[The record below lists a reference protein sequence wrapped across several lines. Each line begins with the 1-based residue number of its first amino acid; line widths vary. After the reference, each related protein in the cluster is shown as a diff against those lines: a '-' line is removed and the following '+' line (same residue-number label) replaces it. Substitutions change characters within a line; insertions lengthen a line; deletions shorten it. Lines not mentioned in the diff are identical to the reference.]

1 MDKLVNISR
10 QGGYPMCAETLQV
23 LYDNAR
29 AVNVLLAGLN
39 LPNKSAVILGTEGYS
54 EAHDGYR
61 YLYVVL
67 NYNRRLVRYD
77 AGAGVSMFD
86 LTAAKVTI
94 TETAHNVYDNN
105 GVEIVDV
112 YREERAVIENTDNA
126 NERWTFYH
134 LKDVLELGVYTDLL
148 PQLRTQLANTN
159 VSLDENYGN
168 MLCKNDRKLR
178 VKLKLEASVSN
189 NQTPVSDDEY
199 TMEVSIPASIS
210 GAQSLNA
217 VLFCNNQYRPLR
229 AMLIGTTIKFYV
241 GEALDSIAGPNT
253 DWYSISWT
261 MYVNSE
267 ILL

>member
-29 AVNVLLAGLN
+29 AVNVLLVGLN
-39 LPNKSAVILGTEGYS
+39 LPNKSAVILGTEDYS

-77 AGAGVSMFD
+77 PGAGVSMFD
-86 LTAAKVTI
+86 LTSAKVTI

-112 YREERAVIENTDNA
+112 YREERAVIEYTDNA
-126 NERWTFYH
+126 NERWTFYR

-148 PQLRTQLANTN
+148 PQLRAQLANTN

-168 MLCKNDRKLR
+168 VLCKNHCKLR
-178 VKLKLEASVSN
+178 MKLRLTKDFGSNVIVTTDSTIQINFPANIQGTYPMNLWLEIGDYLLQA
-189 NQTPVSDDEY
+189 D
-199 TMEVSIPASIS
+199 
-210 GAQSLNA
+210 A
-217 VLFCNNQYRPLR
+217 VLSGGVLTIRYGAALKQYHGFT
-229 AMLIGTTIKFYV
+229 GTTQ
-241 GEALDSIAGPNT
+241 ASSI
-253 DWYSISWT
+253 DMVI
-261 MYVNSE
+261 NSE
-267 ILL
+267 VLL

>member
-1 MDKLVNISR
+1 MDKLINISR
-10 QGGYPMCAETLQV
+10 PGGYPLCAETLQV

-39 LPNKSAVILGTEGYS
+39 LPNKSAVILGAESGVTSLAGYK
-54 EAHDGYR
+54 
-61 YLYVVL
+61 YLYVVTTG
-67 NYNRRLVRYD
+67 NRRLVRYD

-105 GVEIVDV
+105 GVEIAGV
-112 YREERAVIENTDNA
+112 YSEERAVIENTDNA
-126 NERWTFYH
+126 SERWTFYH

-148 PQLRTQLANTN
+148 PQLRAQLANAN

-229 AMLIGTTIKFYV
+229 AMLIGTTIKFYA
-241 GEALDSIAGPNT
+241 GEALDSIAGPDTEWN
-253 DWYSISWT
+253 SISWT

>member
-148 PQLRTQLANTN
+148 PQFRAQLANAN

-168 MLCKNDRKLR
+168 MLCKNDRRLR

-199 TMEVSIPASIS
+199 TMEVVIPASIS

-229 AMLIGTTIKFYV
+229 AMLIGTTIKFYA
-241 GEALDSIAGPNT
+241 GEALDSIAGPDTEWN
-253 DWYSISWT
+253 SISWT

>member
-1 MDKLVNISR
+1 MDKLLNISR

-39 LPNKSAVILGTEGYS
+39 LPNKSAVILGSESFATSVAGYK
-54 EAHDGYR
+54 
-61 YLYVVL
+61 YLYVVTTG
-67 NYNRRLVRYD
+67 NRRLVRYD
-77 AGAGVSMFD
+77 TGTGVSLSD
-86 LTAAKVTI
+86 LSSAKVTI
-94 TETAHNVYDNN
+94 TETVHDVYDNN
-105 GVEIVDV
+105 GVEIAGV
-112 YREERAVIENTDNA
+112 YSDERAVIENTDNA

-134 LKDVLELGVYTDLL
+134 LRDVLELGVYTDLL
-148 PQLRTQLANTN
+148 PQLRAQLANTN

-168 MLCKNDRKLR
+168 MLCKNDRRLR

-199 TMEVSIPASIS
+199 TMEVIIPASIS

-229 AMLIGTTIKFYV
+229 AMLIGTTIKFYA
-241 GEALDSIAGPNT
+241 GEALDSIASPDTEWN
-253 DWYSISWT
+253 SISWT